1 LVEARSRADYSAS
14 DVGIGLGQDLSR
26 SLDNN
31 TDRAQSVED
40 LTGFSG
46 YSFRLKQHYQIWLG
60 AAFLVSVPV
69 FAEAPLVRYA
79 PVLTL
84 VFTSIWLSLGLAL
97 RRRPALAVW
106 GDLLIGFTWTW
117 LCGATFWGWL
127 RWEPLWH
134 IPIEAA
140 ALPIALWGLR
150 RGWATIGQAFYLG
163 SLLGTAVTDLYFYA
177 VNLIPAWKRLMAI
190 EMPQLGSSDQSEI
203 IAMVFHQALM
213 QMYQPWGVVA
223 AIGLAGVL
231 TVTGLWAWQR
241 QSNVMMAFSGAVLST
256 ILVDGVF
263 WIAAILV

>member
-1 LVEARSRADYSAS
+1 MPLVEARSRTDYSTIEA
-14 DVGIGLGQDLSR
+14 GIGLGEGLSQDLG
-26 SLDNN
+26 LAQPIQAL
-31 TDRAQSVED
+31 TD
-40 LTGFSG
+40 FSG
-46 YSFRLKQHYQIWLG
+46 SSFRLKQNYQIWVG

-84 VFTSIWLSLGLAL
+84 VFTIVWLSLGLSL

-117 LCGATFWGWL
+117 LCGAIFWGWL

-150 RGWATIGQAFYLG
+150 RGWATIGQTFYLG
-163 SLLGTAVTDLYFYA
+163 SLLGTAVTDLYFYT

-190 EMPQLGSSDQSEI
+190 EMPQLGDSDQSEI
-203 IAMVFHQALM
+203 IATVFHQALT
-213 QMYQPWGVVA
+213 QMYQPWGMVA
-223 AIGLAGVL
+223 AIGLAGAL

-256 ILVDGVF
+256 ILVDGLF
-263 WIAAILV
+263 WVAAILA